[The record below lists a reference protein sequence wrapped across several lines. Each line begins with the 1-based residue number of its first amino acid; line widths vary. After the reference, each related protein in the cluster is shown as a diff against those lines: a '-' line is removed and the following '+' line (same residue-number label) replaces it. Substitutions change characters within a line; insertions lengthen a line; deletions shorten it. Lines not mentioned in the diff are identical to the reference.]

1 MRNLFLFFRKH
12 YFIFLF
18 LFLEVISLILFFRY
32 NNYQNA
38 VMFDWTSGIS
48 GGMNSIYRNISE
60 YFSLKRINFILS
72 EENAAIHARMPE
84 AIYLV
89 DKTIFSR
96 HDSLFQAEYRF
107 INARV
112 ISNTTNR
119 RNNYLMINKGTLN
132 GVEPHM
138 GVISGN
144 KIVGQVV
151 NVSRHFSW
159 VLSLLHKES
168 KISAR
173 FLKNNQMVSVEW
185 PGGDYRTGVVREIPK
200 HFRVAP
206 GDTVITSGN
215 SEVFPNGIL
224 IGVIEQWNVQE
235 DENFNTATLT
245 FLTDFNGLG
254 YVEVVVDIFREE
266 KEQLKASFKEL

>member
-18 LFLEVISLILFFRY
+18 LFFEVLSLVLFFRY

-48 GGMNSIYRNISE
+48 GGINSIYRNISE
-60 YFSLKRINFILS
+60 YLALKEVNFILG
-72 EENAAIHARMPE
+72 EENATLHARMPE
-84 AIYLV
+84 AIYLA
-89 DKTIFSR
+89 DKEILDRNDTIYQS
-96 HDSLFQAEYRF
+96 EYRF

-119 RNNYLMINKGTLN
+119 RNNYLMINKGSLQ

-138 GVISGN
+138 GVIIGN
-144 KIVGQVV
+144 KVVGQVV
-151 NVSRHFSW
+151 NVSPHFSW

-168 KISAR
+168 KLSAR
-173 FLKNNQMVSVEW
+173 FLKNNQLVSVEW
-185 PGGDYRTGVVREIPK
+185 PGGDYRTGEVKEIPK
-200 HFRVAP
+200 HLQVVQ

-224 IGVIEQWNVQE
+224 IGVIDKVTNHE

-245 FLTDFNGLG
+245 LLTDFNGLG
-254 YVEVVVDIFREE
+254 YVEVVVDMFREE

>member
-12 YFIFLF
+12 YFIFIF
-18 LFLEVISLILFFRY
+18 LFLEVISLILFFR
-32 NNYQNA
+32 NNTFQNA

-48 GGMNSIYRNISE
+48 GGINSTYRDISE
-60 YFSLKRINFILS
+60 YFSLKRTNFILG
-72 EENAAIHARMPE
+72 EENATLHARMPE
-84 AIYLV
+84 AIYLA
-89 DKTIFSR
+89 DKNISSR
-96 HDSLFQAEYRF
+96 NDTLYQSEYRF

-119 RNNYLMINKGTLN
+119 RNNYLMINKGALQ

-138 GVISGN
+138 GLIIGD

-151 NVSRHFSW
+151 TVSRHFSW
-159 VLSLLHKES
+159 ALSLLHHES
-168 KISAR
+168 TVSAK
-173 FLKNNQMVSVEW
+173 FLKNNQLVSVEW
-185 PGGDYRTGVVREIPK
+185 PGGDCRTGLVKEIPK
-200 HFRVAP
+200 HLHVSP
-206 GDTVITSGN
+206 GDTVVTSGN

-224 IGVIEQWNVQE
+224 IGIIDKLNDQG

-254 YVEVVVDIFREE
+254 YVEVVVDMFKEE
-266 KEQLKASFKEL
+266 KDQLKASFKEL

>member
-1 MRNLFLFFRKH
+1 MRNLFLFFRRH

-18 LFLEVISLILFFRY
+18 LFLEVVSLIFFFRY
-32 NNYQNA
+32 NNFQNA
-38 VMFDWTSGIS
+38 VMHDWSSGIS
-48 GGMNSIYRNISE
+48 GGINSLSRDISE
-60 YFSLKRINFILS
+60 YFSLKRTNLVLG
-72 EENAAIHARMPE
+72 EENAYLHARMPE
-84 AIYLV
+84 AIYLA
-89 DKTIFSR
+89 DKEIMTRNDTIY
-96 HDSLFQAEYRF
+96 QAEYRF

-119 RNNYLMINKGTLN
+119 RNNYLMISKGSLS

-138 GVISGN
+138 GVIVGN
-144 KIVGQVV
+144 RIVGQVV

-159 VLSLLHKES
+159 VISVLHKES

-173 FLKNNQMVSVEW
+173 FLRNNQMVSVEW
-185 PGGDYRTGVVREIPK
+185 PGWNYRTGLVKEIPK
-200 HFRVAP
+200 HLRVVP
-206 GDTVITSGN
+206 GDTVVTSGN

-224 IGVIEQWNVQE
+224 IGVIDELTVQN

-254 YVEVVVDIFREE
+254 YVEVVVDMFRKE

>member
-12 YFIFLF
+12 YFIFIF
-18 LFLEVISLILFFRY
+18 LFLEVVSLVLFFR
-32 NNYQNA
+32 NNTFQNA

-48 GGMNSIYRNISE
+48 GGINSTYRDISE
-60 YFSLKRINFILS
+60 YFSLKRTNFILG
-72 EENAAIHARMPE
+72 EENATLHARMPE
-84 AIYLV
+84 AIYLA
-89 DKTIFSR
+89 DTTISSR
-96 HDSLFQAEYRF
+96 NDTLFQSEYRF

-119 RNNYLMINKGTLN
+119 RNNYLMINKGTLQ

-138 GVISGN
+138 GVIIGD

-159 VLSLLHKES
+159 ALSILHKES
-168 KISAR
+168 TISAK
-173 FLKNNQMVSVEW
+173 FLKNNQLVSVEW
-185 PGGDYRTGVVREIPK
+185 PGGDCRTGLAREIPK
-200 HFRVAP
+200 HLRVSP
-206 GDTVITSGN
+206 GDTVVTSGN

-224 IGVIEQWNVQE
+224 IGIIDKLNDQE

-254 YVEVVVDIFREE
+254 YVEVVVDMFKEE